1 MSVTGLVPG
10 QIVRSVAGH
19 DKGGIFFVIKNID
32 DDYVL
37 VADGDLRR
45 IEKPKKKNIRHL
57 QPFNK
62 VNKVIAEKISAG
74 VPIENFQLRKELER
88 SGAVSLSIA
97 NQEETGNNG

>member
-19 DKGGIFFVIKNID
+19 DKGCIFFVIKNID

-45 IEKPKKKNIRHL
+45 IEKPKKKNVRHL

>member
-45 IEKPKKKNIRHL
+45 IEKPKKKNVRHL

>member
-62 VNKVIAEKISAG
+62 VNKVIAEKMSAG

>member
-19 DKGGIFFVIKNID
+19 DKGDIFFVIKNID

-45 IEKPKKKNIRHL
+45 IEKPKKKNVRHL